1 MNVLYVEDNATDAD
15 LTRRALARSMP
26 DCVLEVT
33 PTLDGARGLLQ
44 EAPPHIDLVL
54 CDLRLP
60 DGSGLELLSEI
71 RARNMP
77 LAVVVLTG
85 SGDQDSAAA
94 LRAGADDYLTKNKD
108 YLEHLP
114 ATLTAALAHQR
125 NAKVRRARALR
136 VLYVEHSPIDI
147 DLTRRHL
154 ALHAPHIHLE
164 VIGNPDEALERLPQ
178 GVGEPAAFDA
188 VLMDYPLHGYNTLD
202 ITRILREGRGLDLPI
217 VLVTGQGSEEV
228 AARAL
233 RLGVDDYLVKHP
245 GYLFELPATLEK
257 VVRQV
262 ELEREQKALRESE
275 ARIRLL
281 LDSTGEAIYGVDTEG
296 YCTFVNRA
304 LLRLLGYDDP
314 SELIGQH
321 IHARIH
327 YAHPDGSPYPAKD
340 CRIYQAYIREEE
352 THCDTEVFWRK
363 DGTPIPV
370 DYWSYP
376 MRRDGQVVGAVA
388 TFIDIRE
395 RMEKA
400 AHLRLQ
406 GAALEAAANA
416 ILITD
421 RHGII
426 QWANP
431 AFGALTGYQ
440 SEEAVGRNPRELVK
454 SGLHANAFYEEMW
467 RTILEGRVWRGELTN
482 RRKDGSHYLE
492 DMTITPVPNPH
503 GGIGHFIAIK
513 QDATERK
520 AAEAALETAGER
532 YRELVSRIPVGVYR
546 YRMLG
551 DGSDRLDYVSPRFC
565 EMLAVDE
572 QAILEDVGRA
582 FAVVHPED
590 LPDLRAQLEAARRD
604 REPFEWQ
611 GRGLVQGETRW
622 LRTEARAAVG
632 EGGDLLWDGVLI
644 EITERREAEDRLRLD
659 SAVIA
664 STRDAVMITDL
675 DASIL
680 SVNPAFTTITGYPEA
695 EVLGRNPS
703 LLRSGRH
710 ERDFYQGL
718 WAELVSA
725 GYWQGEIWN
734 RRKSGE
740 IYPEWLSIST
750 VRNARGLPTHYVAVG
765 TDISQLK
772 QSEQRLAYLAH
783 HDPLTNLPNRLLIHS
798 RLEHALEIA
807 ERRREGRLALLF
819 IDLDNFKTVNDSLGH
834 NIGDAMLRV
843 VAIRLRSRLRDEDT
857 LGRLGGDEF
866 VVLLEQINGPNDAVK
881 VARNLLGALNAPF
894 NLPDG
899 REVYIH
905 ASIGISLYPDDGTDA
920 NALIRNADAAMY
932 RAKAQGRNTY
942 GFYIEDLTRVA
953 SERLEMES
961 RLRRALERDE
971 FVLYYQPLVAMAD
984 GRVIGAEALVRWQ
997 PPGESLIPPDRFI
1010 HFAEE
1015 TGLIVPLGEW
1025 VLQAAC
1031 AQAKAWLDRGA
1042 SLQTISVNMSP
1053 RQFRRDDIK
1062 DCLTKVL
1069 GDTGL
1074 PPGVLELE
1082 ITEGGLMDRGEPGL
1096 RVLHDIKQLGVRLAV
1111 DDFGTGYSSLAYLK
1125 RLPIDKL
1132 KIDRSFVRDL
1142 PDDANDTAIAAT
1154 IIAMARTLKLEVLA
1168 EGVETEAQLGFL
1180 NEQGCDAYQG
1190 YWFSPPMPADE
1201 FEWRFFKRVVLP

>member
-1 MNVLYVEDNATDAD
+1 MEF
-15 LTRRALARSMP
+15 
-26 DCVLEVT
+26 
-33 PTLDGARGLLQ
+33 G
-44 EAPPHIDLVL
+44 
-54 CDLRLP
+54 P
-60 DGSGLELLSEI
+60 DGQ
-71 RARNMP
+71 P
-77 LAVVVLTG
+77 
-85 SGDQDSAAA
+85 
-94 LRAGADDYLTKNKD
+94 
-108 YLEHLP
+108 
-114 ATLTAALAHQR
+114 
-125 NAKVRRARALR
+125 ARAFGT
-136 VLYVEHSPIDI
+136 VQD
-147 DLTRRHL
+147 
-154 ALHAPHIHLE
+154 
-164 VIGNPDEALERLPQ
+164 
-178 GVGEPAAFDA
+178 
-188 VLMDYPLHGYNTLD
+188 
-202 ITRILREGRGLDLPI
+202 
-217 VLVTGQGSEEV
+217 VTES
-228 AARAL
+228 R
-233 RLGVDDYLVKHP
+233 RLG
-245 GYLFELPATLEK
+245 
-257 VVRQV
+257 Q
-262 ELEREQKALRESE
+262 ALRESE

-281 LDSTGEAIYGVDTEG
+281 LDSTAEAIYGVDTDG

-321 IHARIH
+321 IHERIH
-327 YAHPDGSPYPAKD
+327 YAHPDGRPYPSKD

-363 DGTPIPV
+363 DGTPIQV
-370 DYWSYP
+370 EYWSYP
-376 MRRDGQVVGAVA
+376 MRREGQVVGAVA
-388 TFIDIRE
+388 TFIDIRV
-395 RMEKA
+395 RQEKA

-426 QWANP
+426 QWTNP

-440 SEEAVGRNPRELVK
+440 AEEAVGRNPRELVR
-454 SGLHANAFYEEMW
+454 SGLHSREFYEDLW

-492 DMTITPVPNPH
+492 DMTITPVPDPD
-503 GGIGHFIAIK
+503 GGIGHFIAVK
-513 QDATERK
+513 QDVTERG
-520 AAEAALETAGER
+520 AAEAALQAAGER

-572 QAILEDVGRA
+572 QAVLEDIARA

-590 LPDLRAQLEAARRD
+590 LPGVRAQFEAARRD
-604 REPFEWQ
+604 REPFEWE
-611 GRGLVQGETRW
+611 GRCLVQGETRW
-622 LRTEARAAVG
+622 LRTEGRATVA

-644 EITERREAEDRLRLD
+644 DITERREAEDRLRLD

-664 STRDAVMITDL
+664 CTRDSVMITDL
-675 DASIL
+675 EASIL

-695 EVLGRNPS
+695 EVRGRNPS
-703 LLRSGRH
+703 LLGSGRH
-710 ERDFYQGL
+710 DRDFYQAL
-718 WAELVSA
+718 WAELLAV

-772 QSEQRLAYLAH
+772 QSEQRLAHLAH
-783 HDPLTNLPNRLLIHS
+783 HDALTNLPNRLLIHS
-798 RLEHALEIA
+798 RLEHALEMTQ
-807 ERRREGRLALLF
+807 RHHEGRLALLF

-843 VAIRLRSRLRDEDT
+843 VAIRLRSRLREVDT

-866 VVLLEQINGPNDAVK
+866 VVLLEQISGPNDAVK
-881 VARNLLGALNAPF
+881 VARNLLAALNAPF
-894 NLPDG
+894 TLPDG

-920 NALIRNADAAMY
+920 NALIRNADSAMY
-932 RAKAQGRNTY
+932 RAKEQGRNTY
-942 GFYIEDLTRVA
+942 GFYMEDLTRVA

-961 RLRRALERDE
+961 RLRRALERSE
-971 FVLYYQPLVAMAD
+971 FILYYQPLVAMAD

-997 PPGESLIPPDRFI
+997 PSGEPLISPDRFI
-1010 HFAEE
+1010 PFAEE

-1025 VLQAAC
+1025 VLQGAC

-1042 SLQTISVNMSP
+1042 SMQTLSVNMSP
-1053 RQFRRDDIK
+1053 RQFRRHDIQ

-1074 PPGVLELE
+1074 PAGLLELE
-1082 ITEGGLMDRGEPGL
+1082 ITEGGFMDRGEPGL
-1096 RVLHDIKQLGVRLAV
+1096 AILHDIKQLGVRLAV

-1154 IIAMARTLKLEVLA
+1154 IIAMARTLNLEVLA
-1168 EGVETEAQLGFL
+1168 EGVETEAQLDFL
-1180 NEQGCDAYQG
+1180 KEQGCDAYQG
-1190 YWFSPPMPADE
+1190 YWFSPAVSAEE
-1201 FEWRFFKRVVLP
+1201 FERQFLKRAPSP